1 MQYYSDIKKDK
12 IMPFPVIGKKPEI
25 IILSEVRE
33 REKDKYRILLPVESK
48 HGYKQTS
55 LQKRNSPT
63 DLEEKLMVTKT
74 ERQRHR
80 E

>member
-1 MQYYSDIKKDK
+1 
-12 IMPFPVIGKKPEI
+12 MPFPVTGKKLEI

-63 DLEEKLMVTKT
+63 DSEKKLMVTKT
-74 ERQRHR
+74 EAEGQGVISWFRSIYTP
-80 E
+80 

>member
-1 MQYYSDIKKDK
+1 MK
-12 IMPFPVIGKKPEI
+12 
-25 IILSEVRE
+25 
-33 REKDKYRILLPVESK
+33 EKDKYRILLPVESK

-80 E
+80 QELAGSDQSIHLKTDAKGFIIVTILRGL